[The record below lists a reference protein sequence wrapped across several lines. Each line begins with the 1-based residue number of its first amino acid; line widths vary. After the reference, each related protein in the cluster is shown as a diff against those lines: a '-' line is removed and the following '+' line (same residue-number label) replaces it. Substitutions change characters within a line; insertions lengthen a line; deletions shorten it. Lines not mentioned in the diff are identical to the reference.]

1 LGVILT
7 APSPCRECKS
17 GAGLWEVLQLEKSY
31 NLDEHLKSPKV
42 RAAFKQSFWKQRR
55 DAGALLG
62 LLGWRCQA
70 PSIPISSLQY
80 TANFQKRLGDFMAQL
95 GDVRLLRSEGRN
107 DLETFARSGVDE
119 VDYRRFQEEVR
130 GCWQRPGSSDS
141 GLPKAGFQAAD
152 DSVFL

>member
-1 LGVILT
+1 MGVILT

-130 GCWQRPGSSDS
+130 GCWQRPGSRDS
-141 GLPKAGFQAAD
+141 GLSETGFQAAD